1 MQIDRISCADYGIIT
16 DGSKGLEFAK
26 AELEKFIRKACGFSI
41 LAYTNQAHFISLGVN
56 EKSASL
62 IEEYGVSDLNEDGF
76 YIVPKN
82 GNVYIFGQSEKSV
95 IFGVYEFLELYL
107 GVRFI
112 SRDCEYVPVSEKLIV
127 EEKTV
132 KRVPISG
139 QRTYLCSSA
148 YEDALVNLRYKYT
161 ADYCPE
167 AEAYGLRSKWYKG
180 IPSSH
185 NSNLYVPYEKY
196 KDTHPEFFSV
206 YQYKGFRLFD
216 AVELCYTNGL
226 TEDGEYDES
235 VDCSVISVTVD
246 SLMKYI
252 ADDPE
257 AKYFMFGRVDN
268 SNARCHCPKCEK
280 ARAEYGDSGI
290 MMVFM
295 NNVIAQARKRFAEQ
309 GKTFDKK
316 LVTFAY
322 SATVNPPVKDG
333 KPISPKVIPDKD
345 LHIRYAPLDAANY
358 TYAFDDPRQNECIRT
373 QIEGWS
379 ALTKNIMLWDYN
391 CCFFDY
397 FLYFAN
403 LSYLK
408 RNLQLC
414 ERIGMSYIMKQ
425 GAYNIGT
432 VWQDELK
439 SYVCSKLFWNT
450 ALDVEEIV
458 KEYVS
463 IYFGLG
469 AEEVLAFIQRMESF
483 FAEKIARGFHLSL
496 GETKAGFFNPKE
508 YPLEFLQ
515 EMEALLDGAIQKVQ
529 TSALSAEE
537 KAVFVKRLQ
546 TVLITP
552 VRMILRNAEAYFGGE
567 NIAYEEKFYALADA
581 IGVKRQ
587 GEVVPIFIDF
597 VSDNQSKY
605 KLITGQSPT
614 QEELRAA
621 EYIQRCVFEKTGFTV
636 PIEKD
641 NAIYPAY
648 WERGIMVGKNAI
660 TKEFY
665 KEGLDLSGY
674 AYFADVKGWCVFLD
688 SDYNVM
694 DAAKVFVEEYLR
706 TGEKENALEIVVKKR
721 VGKLKK

>member
-1 MQIDRISCADYGIIT
+1 MFINGNNCKAYGVIT
-16 DGSKGLEFAK
+16 DGSKALDFAK
-26 AELEKFIRKACGFSI
+26 SELKTFVKKCCGFEFDD
-41 LAYTNQAHFISLGVN
+41 YKEQPQYISLGVN
-56 EKSASL
+56 EKSRAL
-62 IEEYGVSDLNEDGF
+62 IDEYNLGDLNEDGF
-76 YIVPKN
+76 YIVPKDD
-82 GNVYIFGQSEKSV
+82 NVYIFGQNEKGV
-95 IFGVYEFLELYL
+95 LFGVYEFLETYL

-112 SRDCEYVPVSEKLIV
+112 CRDCEYTPKAEGI
-127 EEKTV
+127 EIAENPI

-139 QRTYLCSSA
+139 QRTYLCSSS
-148 YEDALVNLRYKYT
+148 YEDRLTNLRYKYT

-167 AEAYGLRSKWYKG
+167 LEEEGFRSKWYKG

-206 YQYKGFRLFD
+206 YRYENFRLFD

-226 TEDGEYDES
+226 TEDGEYDEN
-235 VDCSVISVTVD
+235 VDCSVLSVTVD

-252 ADDPE
+252 EDDPK
-257 AKYFMFGRVDN
+257 ATYFMFGRVDN

-280 ARAEYGDSGI
+280 ARNEYGDSGI

-295 NNVIAQARKRFAEQ
+295 NNVLKEARNRFAAQ

-333 KPISPKVIPDKD
+333 KPISPKVIPDPD
-345 LHIRYAPLDAANY
+345 LHIRYAPLDAADY
-358 TYAFDDPRQNECIRT
+358 TYAFDDPRQKECIRT
-373 QIEGWS
+373 QLEGWS
-379 ALTKNIMLWDYN
+379 TLTKNIMLWDYN

-397 FLYFAN
+397 FWYFAN

-414 ERIGMSYIMKQ
+414 EKIGMSYIMKQ

-432 VWQDELK
+432 VWQDEMK
-439 SYVCSKLFWNT
+439 SYVCSKLFWDT
-450 ALDVEEIV
+450 DLDVDELV
-458 KEYVS
+458 KEYVT

-469 AEEVLAFIQRMESF
+469 AENVLAFIRNMEEF
-483 FAEKIARGFHLSL
+483 FAAKVAKGFHLHL
-496 GETKAGFFNPKE
+496 GEVKAFFEPSE
-508 YPLEFLQ
+508 YPLARLQ
-515 EMEALLDGAIQKVQ
+515 EMETLLDAAIEKVER
-529 TSALSAEE
+529 SDLPVEE
-537 KAVFVKRLQ
+537 KKIYIKRLQ
-546 TVLITP
+546 SVLITP
-552 VRMILRNAEAYFGGE
+552 VRMILRNAEYYFGGE
-567 NIAYEEKFYALADA
+567 NLAYEEKFYRLADA

-597 VSDNQSKY
+597 VSENQSKY
-605 KLITGQSPT
+605 KLITGQNPT
-614 QEELRAA
+614 EDELRAA
-621 EYIQRCVFEKTGFTV
+621 EYIQSYVLEKTGFKV

-648 WERGIMVGKNAI
+648 WERGIMVGKTAM

-665 KEGLDLSGY
+665 KEGLDISGY

-688 SDYNVM
+688 SDSDLMAV
-694 DAAKVFVEEYLR
+694 AKVFVAEYLR
-706 TGEKENALEIVVKKR
+706 AGETENSLEIVVKKR
-721 VGKLKK
+721 IGKLKK